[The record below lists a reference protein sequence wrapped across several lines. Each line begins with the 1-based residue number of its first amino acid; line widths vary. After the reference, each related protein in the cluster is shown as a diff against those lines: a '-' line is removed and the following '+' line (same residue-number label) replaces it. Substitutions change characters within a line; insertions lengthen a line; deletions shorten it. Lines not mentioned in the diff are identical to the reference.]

1 MKKIIIIAVGV
12 VVLLGAGGAGVYFL
26 KPDLLPE
33 SIRPK
38 SKDGEHAKGAAGGDK
53 KGKKEEPVHEV
64 GADLD
69 VFVVNLAGS
78 GPSRY
83 LRTIL
88 SLGVKDE
95 HEKEKIK
102 ELSGKIRHA
111 VIMYL
116 TERKVEELVDPE
128 GKNKLRQALQK
139 QIGEAVGDEKLVS
152 NVYFKE
158 FLIQ

>member
-1 MKKIIIIAVGV
+1 MKKIIIIVAAVL
-12 VVLLGAGGAGVYFL
+12 VLLGGGGAGVYFF

-33 SIRPK
+33 FIRPQ
-38 SKDGEHAKGAAGGDK
+38 EAAAGKNAK
-53 KGKKEEPVHEV
+53 KPEHKPEHEV

-69 VFVVNLAGS
+69 VFVVNLAGP

-95 HEKEKIK
+95 HDKEKIK
-102 ELSGKIRHA
+102 ELSGKIRHN

-116 TERKVEELVDPE
+116 TERTAEELIDPE
-128 GKNKLRQALQK
+128 GKNKLRQELHK
-139 QIGEAVGDEKLVS
+139 QISEAIGDKQLVS